1 MTNTDNIEYTDI
13 QGYEGLY
20 VISKT
25 GIVKALPRYNTDKNG
40 KKKFYPEK
48 ILKFDTSGTGNFNY
62 NRVTLSK
69 DGVTTRFLVHRLVAT
84 TFILNPENK
93 PFVNH
98 IDNNTL
104 NNNVSNLEW
113 CTHEENMMHAQRQG
127 RLFESQSKGGTAG
140 GQVHKDRAIKRIQE
154 NIGKTFG
161 NFTVLNYAGFIKNKH
176 RVEVRCGKCG
186 SIHILEHNR
195 ITAMMLSY
203 CQICKNM
210 KKYKVEE
217 DIV

>member
-1 MTNTDNIEYTDI
+1 MTNTNNTEYTDI

-20 VISKT
+20 VISR
-25 GIVKALPRYNTDKNG
+25 GGLVKALPRYNIDKNG

-48 ILKFDTSGTGNFNY
+48 VLKFDTSGTGTLNY

-69 DGVTTRFLVHRLVAT
+69 DGVTTRFLVHRLVAL
-84 TFILNPENK
+84 TFIKNPDNK

-98 IDNNTL
+98 IDNNTF

-113 CTHEENMMHAQRQG
+113 CTHEENMIHAQKQG
-127 RLFESQSKGGTAG
+127 RLFNSQSKGGTIG
-140 GQVHKDRAIKRIQE
+140 GQVHKRRAIKRIEE

-161 NFTVLNYAGFIKNKH
+161 NFTILDYAGFIKNKH
-176 RVEVRCGKCG
+176 RVTVKCGKCS

-195 ITAMMLSY
+195 VTSMLLKY
-203 CQICKNM
+203 CQVCKCM
-210 KKYKVEE
+210 KKYKVE
-217 DIV
+217 